1 MTGRAAC
8 CHDAGKLASSTESRA
23 HAVLLLDCVA
33 VRARRSPTAEIDIVS
48 SMDHHYHGHVV
59 ADRAIG
65 EELPQGGIDGRNQ
78 GALSALRAA
87 CMQPAPRVHVE
98 VAGTHGAAGHAPRR
112 GSPAAT
118 AVHTPRCCTADRTP
132 TAILTL
138 TAQTHDSFG
147 MSELTRVGA
156 AGAHARTSGFGAGTR
171 V

>member
-1 MTGRAAC
+1 MRAW
-8 CHDAGKLASSTESRA
+8 
-23 HAVLLLDCVA
+23 
-33 VRARRSPTAEIDIVS
+33 RSPTAEIDIVS

-87 CMQPAPRVHVE
+87 CMQPASRAHVE

-112 GSPAAT
+112 GSHAAT
-118 AVHTPRCCTADRTP
+118 AVHTPVVCTADCTP

-156 AGAHARTSGFGAGTR
+156 ADARERTSALGGGMR